1 MHDYLRAIGFD
12 HQMKK
17 RDRNAIIA
25 KVIETADE
33 VLHYPK
39 NDQVSLIQY
48 NKDFGDA
55 FGLSVVGEI
64 DEEGFELEYVYPYV
78 KGKNMYFHEEVQVEK
93 YTDKN
98 AFAGVCDNVSLG
110 VPLIF
115 YIHNFIHYLNMNH
128 FKDMFPQ
135 VNNVVLSG
143 LSYDGTIILNVAKDN
158 MQIEKERYSD
168 TNRKH
173 LLEAAR
179 EGSMEA
185 IEILTLEDMDTYTI
199 VSNRVKKEDVYTIVD
214 SYCIPYG
221 VETDKYAI
229 MGTIYEIAE
238 MVNEE
243 TGEELYYLSVG
254 CNDLEID
261 VCINKKDLFGEPM
274 RGRRF
279 KGTIWL
285 QGMVDYI

>member
-78 KGKNMYFHEEVQVEK
+78 KGKNMYFHEEVHVEK

-98 AFAGVCDNVSLG
+98 AFAGICDNVSLG

-115 YIHNFIHYLNMNH
+115 YIHNFIHYLNMNQ

-143 LSYDGTIILNVAKDN
+143 LSYDGTVILNVAKDN
-158 MQIEKERYSD
+158 MQIEKERYSE

-229 MGTIYEIAE
+229 MGTIYEVAE